1 MRFMKTIHAVIAAF
15 VSAVVITGA
24 SISLSGDAFAQTPPV
39 AQTGITS
46 VGGVP
51 TQMTPV
57 TEFSQSCNNGAGG
70 IVGQSYSTVVCAEA
84 SIQLPIPTPQ
94 ATNYGAS
101 ITQGGSWQLAVPA
114 ATSNERLR
122 FFIENYCSATS
133 EGIGTTESI
142 FFVLAPTQPTGTPMS
157 NNAVELFPCGSYD
170 TSTAIVGQNPIWIY
184 ANTTGHL
191 YQVNVWNAQ

>member
-1 MRFMKTIHAVIAAF
+1 MSILRIVAALAVLIS
-15 VSAVVITGA
+15 VSAFGQGAAVVQTGA
-24 SISLSGDAFAQTPPV
+24 VSVSGNIQTPG
-39 AQTGITS
+39 T
-46 VGGVP
+46 
-51 TQMTPV
+51 V
-57 TEFSQSCNNGAGG
+57 TEFSQACNGGAGG
-70 IVGQSYSTVVCAEA
+70 IVGQTYGNAVCAE
-84 SIQLPIPTPQ
+84 SSVQLPIPVPG
-94 ATNYGAS
+94 ASSYGAA

-170 TSTAIVGQNPIWIY
+170 TSTAIVGQLQIWIY

-191 YQVNVWNAQ
+191 FQTNVWNAQ